1 MCQSRIRKTT
11 YKPITIVTLTA
22 VRLPYDF
29 DLSLGKITQ
38 QVSRLLGQRLE
49 EVFAQNGFSVTA
61 EQWSIISMLSKRE
74 HPTQKEIGAYLI
86 MDKVSVNRTL
96 DQLEKSGWVARIVSE
111 KDRRSKIVTLT
122 HEGKKLYQVLVK
134 DAELVLEDALQNL
147 SEKESRH
154 LLSLLDKVYNNLT
167 ERLLLS

>member
-1 MCQSRIRKTT
+1 MPEPNT
-11 YKPITIVTLTA
+11 
-22 VRLPYDF
+22 YDF

-96 DQLEKSGWVARIVSE
+96 DQLEKSGWVTRTVSE

-134 DAELVLEDALQNL
+134 DAGLVLQDALQNL
-147 SEKESRH
+147 SEKESQH

-167 ERLLLS
+167 GQLLLS

>member
-1 MCQSRIRKTT
+1 MPEPNT
-11 YKPITIVTLTA
+11 
-22 VRLPYDF
+22 YDF

-96 DQLEKSGWVARIVSE
+96 DQLEKSGWVTRTVSE

-134 DAELVLEDALQNL
+134 DAGLVLQDALQNL
-147 SEKESRH
+147 SEKESQH
-154 LLSLLDKVYNNLT
+154 LLSLLDKVYSNLT